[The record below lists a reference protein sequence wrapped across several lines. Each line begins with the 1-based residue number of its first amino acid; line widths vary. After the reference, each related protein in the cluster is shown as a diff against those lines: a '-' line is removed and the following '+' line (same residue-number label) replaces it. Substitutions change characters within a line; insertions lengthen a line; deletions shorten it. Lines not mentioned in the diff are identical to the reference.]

1 MYSSSETKE
10 YTEIKIYEDA
20 SHQMKIQAVCDSCG
34 ANMGHQY
41 CDFSSCDKWL
51 CYLCA
56 KYCRYCGR
64 EFCHDHLCPPIH
76 GCDGCVDPFPY
87 QRTTDDELRS
97 QIAEGVQVPEGG
109 GEVGTHSPTFQ
120 VLRGNSSDSSDAWQT
135 YIRGNVVS
143 EYSARLIQSF
153 LTIMSGTGKL
163 EHDEERGQWQ
173 TYIKPWSLRTAGHVL
188 RMNQTTG

>member
-1 MYSSSETKE
+1 
-10 YTEIKIYEDA
+10 
-20 SHQMKIQAVCDSCG
+20 
-34 ANMGHQY
+34 MGHQY

-97 QIAEGVQVPEGG
+97 QIAEDVQVPEGG
-109 GEVGTHSPTFQ
+109 GEVGTHSPTNQ
-120 VLRGNSSDSSDAWQT
+120 LPRGNSSDSDGFWLCDDDKECAAEVGSVEFIRAHLIRQT
-135 YIRGNVVS
+135 QKLQAVAKVVA
-143 EYSARLIQSF
+143 EAR
-153 LTIMSGTGKL
+153 KL
-163 EHDEERGQWQ
+163 NP
-173 TYIKPWSLRTAGHVL
+173 TLRTKKHFPWTTPHRLRDVDEVRRVLSFDQAAGSFK
-188 RMNQTTG
+188 